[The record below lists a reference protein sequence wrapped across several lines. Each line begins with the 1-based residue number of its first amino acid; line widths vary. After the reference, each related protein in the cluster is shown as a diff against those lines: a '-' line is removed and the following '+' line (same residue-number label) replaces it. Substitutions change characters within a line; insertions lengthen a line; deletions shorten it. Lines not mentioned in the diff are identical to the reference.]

1 MPYRYTFFDTVPLP
15 DHNPIDDLS
24 TGDVPSTLLETM
36 NGAVDAWGEQLRKLP
51 NSQQIVF
58 KGDYIAQNAVI
69 LDGEGRTILV
79 PDPKDKTK
87 LVPLV
92 AGTQFWTYL
101 RNRTDALKA
110 KHGFTGRLYRQPE
123 DEREAA
129 IKAGVV
135 SDLETVG
142 AQWKVCRLLG
152 INHVRELKDI
162 NRVARIAITFET
174 RQATWQSTAAPVV
187 VNLNVGGNAVNTVKP
202 KGSELITTS
211 VFTLTATAAP
221 ITQAAFTF
229 DDTTWLFKGSI
240 ATSKSLVIDTGR
252 ETITNGGADAFNSL
266 TITRDRPGWLTLKPR
281 NNSFFVTLAGGP
293 GKLTVE
299 YLDQW
304 T

>member
-51 NSQQIVF
+51 NKQQIVF

-69 LDGEGRTILV
+69 LDGEGKTILV

-135 SDLETVG
+135 SGLETVG

-162 NRVARIAITFET
+162 NRVAHISITFET
-174 RQATWQSTAAPVV
+174 RQATWQSEAAPVV
-187 VNLNVGGNAVNTVKP
+187 VNLNVGGNAVATVKP

-240 ATSKSLVIDTGR
+240 ATGKSLVIDTGK
-252 ETITNGGADAFNSL
+252 ETVTNGGADAFNAL

-281 NNSFFVTLAGGP
+281 GNSFFVTLAGGP